1 MAGQPIDVSYN
12 VREDGTREGKDAST
26 LTPDDI
32 EGVMVLMYSCCISAS
47 HADGEEFTMSFEEFC
62 DQLEPAAV
70 NEFYAA
76 IAPDTTGEQK
86 NRARSRRRADG
97 RHRATACTRAGVH
110 RHGVGRLLPV
120 HPC

>member
-70 NEFYAA
+70 NEFYAV
-76 IAPDTTGEQK
+76 IAPNTTGEQK
-86 NRARSRRRADG
+86 KTSPK
-97 RHRATACTRAGVH
+97 
-110 RHGVGRLLPV
+110 PV
-120 HPC
+120 KS